1 MWAIRFLAPRR
12 NDAKLERQSMIRG
25 IPRKFRIKTEIVLS
39 IALGLMPLMVGC
51 GSNPHRI
58 VPVRGKVA
66 YRDGSPIKADRIV
79 VRFVPQSSAGAKE
92 TLAAASGEV
101 NVADGSF
108 SGLTTHKYLD
118 GAIVGEKKVLV
129 QAFKK
134 GKVAGLDLP
143 DRAVPDKYSKAETT
157 PLTVN
162 VAYSGE
168 SFELLIDK

>member
-1 MWAIRFLAPRR
+1 MFGLRTVCWACATI
-12 NDAKLERQSMIRG
+12 G
-25 IPRKFRIKTEIVLS
+25 VLS
-39 IALGLMPLMVGC
+39 LLVGC
-51 GSNPHRI
+51 GSDPHRI
-58 VPVRGKVA
+58 VPVHGKIA
-66 YRDGSPIKADRIV
+66 YRDGSAIKADRIV

-92 TLAAASGEV
+92 ALAAASGEV

-143 DRAVPDKYSKAETT
+143 DRAVPDKYGRAETT

-162 VAYSGE
+162 VARSGE

>member
-1 MWAIRFLAPRR
+1 MFGLRTLCWASATI
-12 NDAKLERQSMIRG
+12 G
-25 IPRKFRIKTEIVLS
+25 VLS
-39 IALGLMPLMVGC
+39 LMVGC
-51 GSNPHRI
+51 GSDPHRI

-92 TLAAASGEV
+92 TLAAATGEV

-108 SGLTTHKYLD
+108 SGVTTHKYLD
-118 GAIVGEKKVLV
+118 GAILGEKRVLV

-162 VAYSGE
+162 VARSGE